1 MMQKKE
7 RGGVGLIG
15 REYLFDHTARPFLC
29 INQFED
35 DVEAENND
43 YDDEEEE
50 EDNDDDY
57 EEEEEEGNQ
66 GIRVEDGDDDGFFPP

>member
-43 YDDEEEE
+43 YDDEEI
-50 EDNDDDY
+50 
-57 EEEEEEGNQ
+57 
-66 GIRVEDGDDDGFFPP
+66 IRVEDGDDDGFFPP